1 MMSGHAADTSDPKVL
16 RGSWAE
22 PPFPPPPEPL
32 HPPPEPPVPPPPFP
46 PSPPALSG
54 EGCTWAGAWDEGQT
68 VDAYDALRLPP

>member
-1 MMSGHAADTSDPKVL
+1 MMRGHAADTSDPKVL

-32 HPPPEPPVPPPPFP
+32 RPPPEPPVPPPPFP

-54 EGCTWAGAWDEGQT
+54 EG
-68 VDAYDALRLPP
+68 